1 MNTSAI
7 VAIIMGVLMMV
18 LSFVL
23 FPTLNSAMDDLMLYW
38 VDSCELNNER
48 FVRAYV
54 GVDTP
59 GANPSNVY
67 IKSGDDKGSFY
78 ESGLTVSD
86 DSGVC
91 EVNAGDSSGATAIA
105 RPVTFTSGVDT
116 APATYSLYNERG
128 KLIGRPV
135 FAEGSSITWSGTTN
149 LIEEGKVPTTR
160 VIGTEVSAT
169 TGAATKPAGGINA
182 NVKWIAVPSIL
193 DQFGGIGRLVLS
205 VMPIMVLASFLA
217 LVAMGLIEY
226 GRGMSKGGIAGSVGA
241 AIIQLIVVIVL
252 LEVLPTVID
261 AMVDA
266 NQSATGGSL
275 TVNQQ
280 FSGIMAIIFAAL
292 PLLLVVGILGISGFM
307 LFQKGRSFRGSGGFS
322 LGG

>member
-48 FVRAYV
+48 FVRVYE
-54 GVDTP
+54 
-59 GANPSNVY
+59 GATGGTADNTY
-67 IKSGDDKGSFY
+67 ITTGDDDGSFY
-78 ESGLTVSD
+78 GSGHTVSK
-86 DSGVC
+86 
-91 EVNAGDSSGATAIA
+91 SSTAPNCSYAAGATAGK
-105 RPVTFTSGVDT
+105 V
-116 APATYSLYNERG
+116 LYNERG
-128 KLIGRPV
+128 KQV
-135 FAEGSSITWSGTTN
+135 
-149 LIEEGKVPTTR
+149 
-160 VIGTEVSAT
+160 
-169 TGAATKPAGGINA
+169 AATSVATATDIAGNA
-182 NVKWIAVPSIL
+182 KWIEVPSIL

-205 VMPIMVLASFLA
+205 VMPIMVLASFLG

-226 GRGMSKGGIAGSVGA
+226 GRGMSQGGIAGSVGA

>member
-7 VAIIMGVLMMV
+7 VAIVMGVLMMV

-54 GVDTP
+54 G
-59 GANPSNVY
+59 A
-67 IKSGDDKGSFY
+67 
-78 ESGLTVSD
+78 
-86 DSGVC
+86 
-91 EVNAGDSSGATAIA
+91 
-105 RPVTFTSGVDT
+105 TSGTTPNTYVIDGSGKVFYGSGYSVT
-116 APATYSLYNERG
+116 QTSGQTTCTMATSIAGKPKMFNERG
-128 KLIGRPV
+128 KSIGTI
-135 FAEGSSITWSGTTN
+135 ITSGTAQA
-149 LIEEGKVPTTR
+149 I
-160 VIGTEVSAT
+160 
-169 TGAATKPAGGINA
+169 TGA
-182 NVKWIAVPSIL
+182 KWINVPSIL

-205 VMPIMVLASFLA
+205 VMPIMVLASFLG

-226 GRGMSKGGIAGSVGA
+226 GRGMSQGGIAGSVGA

>member
-48 FVRAYV
+48 FVRAYA
-54 GVDTP
+54 
-59 GANPSNVY
+59 GATGGTLDNTY
-67 IKSGDDKGSFY
+67 ISTGDEKGSFY
-78 ESGLTVSD
+78 GAGKTVGLYNGAC
-86 DSGVC
+86 GVI
-91 EVNAGDSSGATAIA
+91 NATAVRA
-105 RPVTFTSGVDT
+105 ATTGAVTGVYT
-116 APATYSLYNERG
+116 GYYNERG
-128 KLIGRPV
+128 KAIAFGAVFDAAGTDLTAAAAAVPV
-135 FAEGSSITWSGTTN
+135 GAGNYQPVTN
-149 LIEEGKVPTTR
+149 G
-160 VIGTEVSAT
+160 
-169 TGAATKPAGGINA
+169 
-182 NVKWIAVPSIL
+182 KWIAVPSIL

-205 VMPIMVLASFLA
+205 VMPIMVLASFLG

-226 GRGMSKGGIAGSVGA
+226 GRGMSQGGIAGSVGA

>member
-54 GVDTP
+54 GRDS
-59 GANPSNVY
+59 GAVEGSY
-67 IKSGDDKGSFY
+67 IYSGDDKGAFY
-78 ESGLTVSD
+78 GG
-86 DSGVC
+86 GVA
-91 EVNAGDSSGATAIA
+91 VTATASA
-105 RPVTFTSGVDT
+105 TTCSYAAVTGVASAATTDT
-116 APATYSLYNERG
+116 LYNERG
-128 KLIGRPV
+128 K
-135 FAEGSSITWSGTTN
+135 AITSGAIT
-149 LIEEGKVPTTR
+149 LA
-160 VIGTEVSAT
+160 GTAL
-169 TGAATKPAGGINA
+169 GNTKWVN
-182 NVKWIAVPSIL
+182 VPSIL

-205 VMPIMVLASFLA
+205 VMPIMVLASFLG

-226 GRGMSKGGIAGSVGA
+226 GRGMSQGGIAGSVGA

>member
-48 FVRAYV
+48 FVRAYA
-54 GVDTP
+54 GQTGGTVDGT
-59 GANPSNVY
+59 Y
-67 IKSGDDKGSFY
+67 ISSGDDKGSFY
-78 ESGLTVSD
+78 G
-86 DSGVC
+86 SGVNVAQQGSTTNC
-91 EVNAGDSSGATAIA
+91 GYAGRRSLTAADFTEV
-105 RPVTFTSGVDT
+105 
-116 APATYSLYNERG
+116 YNERG
-128 KLIGRPV
+128 KLILTQS
-135 FAEGSSITWSGTTN
+135 ASEGMIAVGSIS
-149 LIEEGKVPTTR
+149 
-160 VIGTEVSAT
+160 
-169 TGAATKPAGGINA
+169 NA
-182 NVKWIAVPSIL
+182 KWINVPSIL

-205 VMPIMVLASFLA
+205 VMPIMVLASFLG

-226 GRGMSKGGIAGSVGA
+226 GRGMSQGGIAGSVGA

>member
-48 FVRAYV
+48 FVRAY
-54 GVDTP
+54 
-59 GANPSNVY
+59 A
-67 IKSGDDKGSFY
+67 
-78 ESGLTVSD
+78 
-86 DSGVC
+86 
-91 EVNAGDSSGATAIA
+91 GATSGTADNTYISGGDEKGNFYGSGKTVGLYNGA
-105 RPVTFTSGVDT
+105 CGVINGVANRTGSVTLTPFNDGLYTG
-116 APATYSLYNERG
+116 YYNERG
-128 KLIGRPV
+128 KSISFGAVLD
-135 FAEGSSITWSGTTN
+135 ATGSSPS
-149 LIEEGKVPTTR
+149 LV
-160 VIGTEVSAT
+160 AT
-169 TGAATKPAGGINA
+169 APIAAAATNYQPVTNA
-182 NVKWIAVPSIL
+182 KWINVPSIL

-205 VMPIMVLASFLA
+205 VMPIMVLASFLG

-226 GRGMSKGGIAGSVGA
+226 GRGMSQGGIAGSVGA